1 MDQRIAIAPCHGR
14 SIGDHAGIASQ
25 PQRSALVDLIA
36 LTGHKIN
43 DLMYS
48 FGGKFTRVC
57 ICDTQYMT
65 GVFDHGDLHSEAD
78 TKIRDV
84 VFPRI
89 LCRQNHAF
97 DTAVTEAAGDNDTVQ
112 IGKDMIFRFLCDGLG
127 VNPLNVDHG
136 VKRKTCMAQSLGYG
150 EIGVVELY
158 ILAYKSDGDC
168 FAAAFDGCDHGL
180 PLAQI
185 RLRGGQ
191 MQFPADNGGKLRLF
205 QKQRRFIEYRKGQV
219 FDNTVRLHIAE
230 VGNFTEDALVCD
242 GFITAQDDDIG
253 CDAHALQLLHGVLG
267 GL

>member
-1 MDQRIAIAPCHGR
+1 MRPVGATLELRMVLNAHIEGPVGQFYRFHKSAVRGKTAQCQAGCAKDIPVIIVELITVTVALVDHRIAIAPCHGR

-36 LTGHKIN
+36 LAGHEIN
-43 DLMYS
+43 DLMS
-48 FGGKFTRVC
+48 SLWGKFTRVC

-127 VNPLNVDHG
+127 VDPLNVDHG

-158 ILAYKSDGDC
+158 ILAHKSNGDS
-168 FAAAFDGCDHGL
+168 FAAALDGIDH
-180 PLAQI
+180 A
-185 RLRGGQ
+185 
-191 MQFPADNGGKLRLF
+191 AKW
-205 QKQRRFIEYRKGQV
+205 
-219 FDNTVRLHIAE
+219 
-230 VGNFTEDALVCD
+230 
-242 GFITAQDDDIG
+242 
-253 CDAHALQLLHGVLG
+253 
-267 GL
+267 

>member
-1 MDQRIAIAPCHGR
+1 
-14 SIGDHAGIASQ
+14 
-25 PQRSALVDLIA
+25 
-36 LTGHKIN
+36 
-43 DLMYS
+43 MYS
-48 FGGKFTRVC
+48 FRGKFTRVC

-65 GVFDHGDLHSEAD
+65 GVFDHGNLHSEAD

-97 DTAVTEAAGDNDTVQ
+97 DTAVTEATGDDDAVQ
-112 IGKDMIFRFLCDGLG
+112 IGEDMIFRFLCDGLG
-127 VNPLNVDHG
+127 VDPPNVDHG
-136 VKRKTCMAQSLGYG
+136 VEGKPRMAQSFRHR

-205 QKQRRFIEYRKGQV
+205 QKQRCFIEHGEGQV
-219 FDNTVRLHIAE
+219 FNDTVRLHIAE

-242 GFITAQDDDIG
+242 GFITAQNDDIG
-253 CDAHALQLLHGVLG
+253 CNAHALKFFYRVLG